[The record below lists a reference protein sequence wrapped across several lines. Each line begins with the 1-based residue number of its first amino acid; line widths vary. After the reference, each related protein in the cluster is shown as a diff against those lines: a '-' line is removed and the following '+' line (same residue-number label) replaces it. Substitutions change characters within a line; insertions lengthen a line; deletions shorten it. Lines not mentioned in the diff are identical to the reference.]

1 MGLHSSKVSFP
12 KFLQLGNQSSIRCT
26 ACAEFTE
33 RIKSARGDERAAVLK
48 AQELHIG
55 TVRQYRCAQTRINHM
70 SEDAV
75 KAGRADNHDEFIKVD
90 IDACD
95 EAKFKCPR
103 NTSNAKSLEGNWRP
117 QLHLHGA
124 LVWGVPSRMC
134 FSFLNRFSLT

>member
-1 MGLHSSKVSFP
+1 M
-12 KFLQLGNQSSIRCT
+12 
-26 ACAEFTE
+26 
-33 RIKSARGDERAAVLK
+33 K

-75 KAGRADNHDEFIKVD
+75 KEGRTDNYDEFIKVD

-103 NTSNAKSLEGNWRP
+103 NTSNSKSLEGNWRP
-117 QLHLHGA
+117 QLHLHGS
-124 LVWGVPSRMC
+124 LVWGVPSLKVLKIHILHIIIVA
-134 FSFLNRFSLT
+134 FLPNKNDTVYIVTGA

>member
-1 MGLHSSKVSFP
+1 M
-12 KFLQLGNQSSIRCT
+12 
-26 ACAEFTE
+26 
-33 RIKSARGDERAAVLK
+33 K

-75 KAGRADNHDEFIKVD
+75 KEGRTDNYDEFIKVD

-103 NTSNAKSLEGNWRP
+103 NTSNSKSLEGNWRP
-117 QLHLHGA
+117 QLHLHGS
-124 LVWGVPSRMC
+124 LVWGVPS
-134 FSFLNRFSLT
+134 LKY